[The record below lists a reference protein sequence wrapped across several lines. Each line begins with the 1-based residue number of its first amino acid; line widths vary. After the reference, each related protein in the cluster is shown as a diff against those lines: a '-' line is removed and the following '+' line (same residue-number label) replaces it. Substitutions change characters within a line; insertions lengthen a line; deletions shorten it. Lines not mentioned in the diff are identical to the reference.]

1 MIRGF
6 GPVRDLLGSE
16 MVELEIKEDQT
27 LVDTIDSILEE
38 HSGLRKIILDS
49 CTGKPKTSVKF
60 LLNKMS
66 VELPRDA
73 ERRVEEGDVLA
84 ILPPVGGG

>member
-1 MIRGF
+1 
-6 GPVRDLLGSE
+6 
-16 MVELEIKEDQT
+16 MVELEIKEDQA
-27 LVDTIDSILEE
+27 LIDVIDSILKK
-38 HSGLRKIILDS
+38 HRDLRRIILDS
-49 CTGKPKTSVKF
+49 YTGRLKTSVKL

-73 ERRVEEGDVLA
+73 ERKVKDGDVLA